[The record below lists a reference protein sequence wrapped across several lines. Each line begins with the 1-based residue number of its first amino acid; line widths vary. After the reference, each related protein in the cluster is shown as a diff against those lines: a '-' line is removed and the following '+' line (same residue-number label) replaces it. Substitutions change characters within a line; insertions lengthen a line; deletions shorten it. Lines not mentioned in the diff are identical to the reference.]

1 MPPRNGIV
9 LVDTNAIKAAH
20 AHGCWNALRRHY
32 RLHSVRECV
41 EEATR
46 PNKRG
51 ARLVER
57 EAEALAAELTLGA
70 PDKLAFA
77 ALVLAMGNRIDV
89 DAGERALLAY
99 ARTLPGNVWWLCGP
113 DKGTVGALHVL
124 GLLDRMV
131 ALEAL
136 AKGGGQTLRDLPAN
150 YTERWLS
157 EQRTRLLL
165 ENL

>member
-1 MPPRNGIV
+1 MPPRDGII
-9 LVDTNAIKAAH
+9 LVDTNAIAAAH
-20 AHGCWNALRRHY
+20 THGCWNALRRYY

-57 EAEALAAELTLGA
+57 EAKELAAELTLGS
-70 PDKLAFA
+70 PDKLAHA
-77 ALVLAMGNRIDV
+77 SLTLAMGHRIDV

-99 ARTLPGNVWWLCGP
+99 ARTLSGKVWWLCGP

-131 ALEAL
+131 ALETL
-136 AKGGGQTLRDLPAN
+136 AKASGHTVRDLRAN

-157 EQRTRLLL
+157 EQRTRLLIDGL
-165 ENL
+165 

>member
-20 AHGCWNALRRHY
+20 EHGCWNALRRHY
-32 RLHSVRECV
+32 QLHSVRECV
-41 EEATR
+41 DEATR

-57 EAEALAAELTLGA
+57 EADDLAAELTLGA

-89 DAGERALLAY
+89 DAGESALLAY

-113 DKGTVGALHVL
+113 DKGTVGALHIL

-131 ALEAL
+131 SLESL
-136 AKGGGQTLRDLPAN
+136 AKGGGHALHGLPGN

-157 EQRTRLLL
+157 NQRTHFLLG
-165 ENL
+165 

>member
-1 MPPRNGIV
+1 MPPRHGIV
-9 LVDTNAIKAAH
+9 LVDTNAIAAAH
-20 AHGCWNALRRHY
+20 THGCWNSLRTHY

-41 EEATR
+41 DEATR

-57 EAEALAAELTLGA
+57 EASELVAELTLSA
-70 PDKLAFA
+70 PDKLAQA
-77 ALVLAMGNRIDV
+77 SLALAIGHRIDV
-89 DAGERALLAY
+89 DEGERALLAY
-99 ARTLPGNVWWLCGP
+99 ARTLPGKVWWLCGP

-131 ALEAL
+131 ALESL
-136 AKGGGQTLRDLPAN
+136 ARHSGHAPRGLPTN

-157 EQRTRLLL
+157 DQRTRLLL
-165 ENL
+165 DGF